1 MSLFSKPRPSGPE
14 GAAASPAAPAR
25 GFDVVH
31 VPLDGGGVG
40 TMTKAQFDALPLEA
54 RIKLLVQ
61 GTLRFYRAGVEIA
74 GPEALRA
81 DY

>member
-1 MSLFSKPRPSGPE
+1 MSLFSKRRASGPE
-14 GAAASPAAPAR
+14 GAAASPSAPAR

-31 VPLDGGGVG
+31 VPLEGGGLE
-40 TMTKAQFDALPLEA
+40 TMTKAQFDALPLEG
-54 RIKLLVQ
+54 RVKLLVR